1 MSKSCMRYAG
11 EEVEVSLKVKGE
23 WAEIWVEDD
32 GPGIASKLLPHIFD
46 RFYKGE
52 NGKFGLGLSIVKA
65 GMEYMGGTAGVEN
78 KSTPLHGAVYRLG
91 LPVHHGEALNL
102 EDMTAA
108 AE

>member
-1 MSKSCMRYAG
+1 MPVSKSCMRYAG

-32 GPGIASKLLPHIFD
+32 GPGIASELLPHIFD

-65 GMEYMGGTAGVEN
+65 GMEYMGGNCQRG
-78 KSTPLHGAVYRLG
+78 K
-91 LPVHHGEALNL
+91 
-102 EDMTAA
+102 
-108 AE
+108 